1 MVVSALPTSTI
12 GVAIFFAGELALSRV
27 LRLHFRNRPY

>member
-1 MVVSALPTSTI
+1 LTAADIVT

-27 LRLHFRNRPY
+27 LFRLRFRDRPY